1 VLENKAPTGGQK
13 MSKQLRGFAKK
24 MATTAFVFFCM
35 VLCSLCPAD
44 TDPLASS
51 LKPEIQALFGSDST
65 VAYGI
70 YIAEIV
76 MGSVAYVK
84 TKNLMLLLG
93 VPILMLFTHTM
104 FTYISS

>member
-1 VLENKAPTGGQK
+1 MSDIKVVGFLKTKRNKIIINI
-13 MSKQLRGFAKK
+13 GFILGI
-24 MATTAFVFFCM
+24 MLFNIC
-35 VLCSLCPAD
+35 LAD
-44 TDPLASS
+44 TDPLESS
-51 LKPEIQALFGSDST
+51 LKPQIQALFGAGST

>member
-1 VLENKAPTGGQK
+1 MDRKIRKLLVRNFGWFLVLV
-13 MSKQLRGFAKK
+13 GFFA
-24 MATTAFVFFCM
+24 CR
-35 VLCSLCPAD
+35 LCLAD
-44 TDPLASS
+44 SDPLESS
-51 LKPEIQALFGSDST
+51 LKPQIQALFGAGST

-70 YIAEIV
+70 YIGEIV